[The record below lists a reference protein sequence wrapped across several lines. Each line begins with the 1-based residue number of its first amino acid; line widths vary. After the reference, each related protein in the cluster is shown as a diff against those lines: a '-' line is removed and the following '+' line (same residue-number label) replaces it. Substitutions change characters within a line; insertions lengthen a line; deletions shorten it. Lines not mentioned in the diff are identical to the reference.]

1 MGNEG
6 DKEHFSLLRDI
17 SEFSMRL
24 VREVRRRLRGVISE
38 LMTYHNLE
46 RQYF

>member
-6 DKEHFSLLRDI
+6 DKAHFSLLRDI

-24 VREVRRRLRGVISE
+24 VREVRRRLRGAASE
-38 LMTYHNLE
+38 LMTYHNLK